1 MNELQRFTSELTI
14 TDGREKNLYKMQMI
28 MSPQLYRNFTPNE
41 AQKEMQKSA
50 LLFSTTTDDDFIRLL
65 KLASSVYVQELKMGV
80 KALFTSDYILSCTRL
95 MKYLKH
101 YNLATLEELA
111 SFIQL
116 TIKQKKAENQNFIF
130 NDWRTYYENVFYHYY
145 LEKQEYINKNGTRKH
160 LLNDDVYCDDYCDYL
175 GDLLK
180 PIDVSKIEI

>member
-1 MNELQRFTSELTI
+1 MNELQKFTNGLTI
-14 TDGREKNLYKMQMI
+14 SDGREKNLYKMQMI
-28 MSPQLYRNFTPNE
+28 LSPQLYRNLTPGE

-50 LLFSTTTDDDFIRLL
+50 LLFSTTTDDDFIKLL

-101 YNLATLEELA
+101 YDLTTLEELA

-116 TIKQKKAENQNFIF
+116 TIKQKKAENPNYIF

-180 PIDVSKIEI
+180 PVDVSKIEI